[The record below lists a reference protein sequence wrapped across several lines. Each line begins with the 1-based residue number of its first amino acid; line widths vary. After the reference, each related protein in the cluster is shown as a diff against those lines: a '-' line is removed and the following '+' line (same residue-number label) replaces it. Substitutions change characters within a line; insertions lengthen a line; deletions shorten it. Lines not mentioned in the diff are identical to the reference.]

1 MTHPTSE
8 SKPKLIIPL
17 RGEAK
22 ERYGCLAN
30 RAAGWHRVSIMQG
43 SEITLAIV
51 EDDPAVRE
59 SLSILLRSSGI
70 AVVGEF
76 PTGEALLEAM
86 QKTKLRPQIV
96 LLDLELPGMHGVDL
110 LKVLRKGAEPPEVVV
125 LTVFDDRESLF
136 SALQAGASGYI
147 LKDTPNDAL
156 CRAIEEVAAGGA
168 PMSPAIARRVLQAF
182 KSADD
187 DLEPLSRRESEVL
200 QTLVK
205 GYTYEEI
212 GAQLF
217 ISAGTV
223 QAHLKKVYRKLGVN
237 SRSAAVAKALRNRL
251 VD

>member
-1 MTHPTSE
+1 MQRNDIS
-8 SKPKLIIPL
+8 
-17 RGEAK
+17 
-22 ERYGCLAN
+22 LA
-30 RAAGWHRVSIMQG
+30 
-43 SEITLAIV
+43 LV

-59 SLSILLRSSGI
+59 SLLILLRTSGFSLLG
-70 AVVGEF
+70 AF
-76 PTGEALLEAM
+76 PTGEALLEAV
-86 QKTKLRPQIV
+86 QKNQLKPQIV
-96 LLDLELPGMHGVDL
+96 LLDLELPGMHGLEL
-110 LKVLRKGAEPPEVVV
+110 LRTLRKREAPPEVVV

-136 SALQAGASGYI
+136 SALKAGASGYI

-156 CRAIEEVAAGGA
+156 CRAIEEVAVGGA
-168 PMSPAIARRVLQAF
+168 PMSPAIARRVLQEF
-182 KSADD
+182 KSAND
-187 DLEPLSRRESEVL
+187 DLEPLSPREREVL

-223 QAHLKKVYRKLGVN
+223 QAHLKKIYRKLGVN